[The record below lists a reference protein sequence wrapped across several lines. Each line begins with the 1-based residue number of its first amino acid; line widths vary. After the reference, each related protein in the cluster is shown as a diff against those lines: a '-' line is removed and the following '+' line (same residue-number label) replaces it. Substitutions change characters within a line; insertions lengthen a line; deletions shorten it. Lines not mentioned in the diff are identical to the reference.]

1 MPLVGSQ
8 MARPGGQPDGPADD
22 VTAQHAQAF
31 GLFYRQKAAANHDV
45 GPAFQLFQHGGD
57 IFRSVLAVSIQLH
70 GTVIPVFGGI
80 AQPGLECT
88 CQPQVDRQIDQAEP
102 MFPADGRGF
111 ITAAIVDYNIV
122 ILWVVL
128 DNAVD
133 DLDNIGFLIIC
144 RNNNQQF

>member
-1 MPLVGSQ
+1 MHL
-8 MARPGGQPDGPADD
+8 
-22 VTAQHAQAF
+22 
-31 GLFYRQKAAANHDV
+31 
-45 GPAFQLFQHGGD
+45 
-57 IFRSVLAVSIQLH
+57 
-70 GTVIPVFGGI
+70 
-80 AQPGLECT
+80 
-88 CQPQVDRQIDQAEP
+88 QPQVDRQIDQAEP

-128 DNAVD
+128 DNVVD

>member
-1 MPLVGSQ
+1 
-8 MARPGGQPDGPADD
+8 
-22 VTAQHAQAF
+22 
-31 GLFYRQKAAANHDV
+31 
-45 GPAFQLFQHGGD
+45 
-57 IFRSVLAVSIQLH
+57 
-70 GTVIPVFGGI
+70 
-80 AQPGLECT
+80 
-88 CQPQVDRQIDQAEP
+88 

-122 ILWVVL
+122 ILRVVL

>member
-1 MPLVGSQ
+1 MHL
-8 MARPGGQPDGPADD
+8 
-22 VTAQHAQAF
+22 
-31 GLFYRQKAAANHDV
+31 
-45 GPAFQLFQHGGD
+45 
-57 IFRSVLAVSIQLH
+57 
-70 GTVIPVFGGI
+70 
-80 AQPGLECT
+80 
-88 CQPQVDRQIDQAEP
+88 QPQVDRQINQAEP

-122 ILWVVL
+122 ILRVVL